1 MDLPLRRTLHQLR
14 NTRDLR
20 AEILSL
26 AASLLATRAGGELVV
41 TDPVISPA
49 TVRREWQQL
58 LPALA
63 AEVRGRMSLVVE
75 PPTSRLGEKR
85 IDYEIGTSL
94 QQLQK
99 PNYRFEILRQLLR
112 ADLEDAGPQPV
123 KALLDAIGASQT
135 PIRAA
140 LAELDEAGIV
150 RRRGR
155 YVSVRAEEIS
165 AELLAKLQA
174 APQTLRYRF
183 ERGAQIKPP
192 AVLLQRALALL
203 GSSAPAG
210 WQDLALSG
218 VAVARADVPELDLL
232 GLPRLD
238 LLVQLPRAAQTFDP
252 ALLRRLDDGLEPEP
266 SLLAPA
272 PVVLSVARA
281 DAALL
286 RDAPVDGA
294 RSARSVDVYLSL
306 LEQGLAAQA
315 LQYLEAVRA

>member
-1 MDLPLRRTLHQLR
+1 MDAPLRRTLHQLR

-26 AASLLATRAGGELVV
+26 AASLLATPTDGELII

-63 AEVRGRMSLVVE
+63 EDVRGRMTLVIE
-75 PPTSRLGEKR
+75 PATSRLGEKR
-85 IDYEIGTSL
+85 VDYEIGAPL

-112 ADLEDAGPQPV
+112 ADLENAGPQPV
-123 KALLDAIGASQT
+123 RALLDAIGASQT

-140 LAELDEAGIV
+140 LAELGEAGIV

-155 YVSVRAEEIS
+155 SYAVRAEEIS
-165 AELLAKLQA
+165 AELLAKLHA
-174 APQTLRYRF
+174 APQVLRFRF
-183 ERGAQIKPP
+183 ERGAQIRPP
-192 AVLLQRALALL
+192 AVLLQRALTLL
-203 GSSAPAG
+203 AVASPDG

-218 VAVARADVPELDLL
+218 VAVARADVAQLDLL

-238 LLVQLPRAAQTFDP
+238 LLAQLPRAVQTFDP
-252 ALLRRLDDGLEPEP
+252 LLLRRLDDGLEPEP
-266 SLLAPA
+266 SVLAPA
-272 PVVLSVARA
+272 PVVVTLVRA
-281 DAALL
+281 DAAAL
-286 RDAPVDGA
+286 RDAPLDGA
-294 RSARSVDVYLSL
+294 RSARSADVYLSL

-315 LQYLEAVRA
+315 LQYAKAVRG